1 MLILTII
8 FYFCIIFISPRNLN
22 AKNKSK
28 GKVIEVEEPKEIVNV
43 RDYKEDIQNINDEM
57 ICKVMKTIT
66 SFT

>member
-1 MLILTII
+1 M
-8 FYFCIIFISPRNLN
+8 N